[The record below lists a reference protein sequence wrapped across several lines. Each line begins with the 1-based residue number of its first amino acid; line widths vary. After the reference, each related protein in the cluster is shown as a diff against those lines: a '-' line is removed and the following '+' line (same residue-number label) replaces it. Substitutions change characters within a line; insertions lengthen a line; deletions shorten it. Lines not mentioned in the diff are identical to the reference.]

1 MFEESAQSEDE
12 PTGDGDSRAGRS
24 SDGVRDVPSR
34 DARTGVLAD
43 RRRRYVL
50 SRLEASG
57 APMAVAD
64 LADDV
69 VRRETDRSPTAMQ
82 DERERIYVSL
92 YHNHLPKLA
101 AAELV
106 RFDADRKLVE
116 LAADVG
122 ELPLDVPK

>member
-1 MFEESAQSEDE
+1 
-12 PTGDGDSRAGRS
+12 
-24 SDGVRDVPSR
+24 
-34 DARTGVLAD
+34 
-43 RRRRYVL
+43 
-50 SRLEASG
+50 
-57 APMAVAD
+57 MAVAD